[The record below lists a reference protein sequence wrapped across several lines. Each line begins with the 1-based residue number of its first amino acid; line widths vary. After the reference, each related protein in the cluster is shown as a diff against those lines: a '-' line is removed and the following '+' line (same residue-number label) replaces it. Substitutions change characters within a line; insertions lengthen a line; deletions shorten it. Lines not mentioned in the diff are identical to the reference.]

1 MDKVNDEA
9 VQQPEIQTATVPV
22 ELLNVVLE
30 YLGSR
35 PYREVAQ
42 IVEAIKENSEI
53 NQ

>member
-1 MDKVNDEA
+1 MEQVREEA
-9 VQQPEIQTATVPV
+9 VDKPEIQTATVPV

-35 PYREVAQ
+35 PYRDVAQ